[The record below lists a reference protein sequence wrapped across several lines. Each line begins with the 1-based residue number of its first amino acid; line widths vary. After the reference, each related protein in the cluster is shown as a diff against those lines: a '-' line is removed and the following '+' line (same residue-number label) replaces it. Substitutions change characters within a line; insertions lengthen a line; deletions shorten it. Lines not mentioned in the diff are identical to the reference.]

1 MEYITDENYAKLLD
15 AVGIA
20 QAIAE
25 TEAPRFIAIV
35 LASWAKSFN
44 DETSDFE
51 RALYAKGDWLNQHP
65 AAVFAAVFPV
75 LEDYAK
81 NSKIPSYYMDEVTM
95 ILPYVTPEFHKLLSD
110 SLAKVNV

>member
-15 AVGIA
+15 AVGLA
-20 QAIAE
+20 HAIEE
-25 TEAPRFIAIV
+25 TEAPRLIAIV

-51 RALYAKGDWLNQHP
+51 RTLYAKGDWHNQSP

-81 NSKIPSYYMDEVTM
+81 NSKIPSYYMDEVAM
-95 ILPYVTPEFHKLLSD
+95 ILPYVTPEFRELLQRS
-110 SLAKVNV
+110 SQSN